1 MPIVNIQITREGTLP
16 EAYAQPVEYSRA
28 DCHSRLIRCTTAHC
42 SDFGNRSCRPTAI
55 RMRSNGTRC
64 DPSDVGRLAD
74 DNRVVC

>member
-55 RMRSNGTRC
+55 RMRANGTRC
-64 DPSDVGRLAD
+64 DPSDVDRLAD
-74 DNRVVC
+74 GNQVLR